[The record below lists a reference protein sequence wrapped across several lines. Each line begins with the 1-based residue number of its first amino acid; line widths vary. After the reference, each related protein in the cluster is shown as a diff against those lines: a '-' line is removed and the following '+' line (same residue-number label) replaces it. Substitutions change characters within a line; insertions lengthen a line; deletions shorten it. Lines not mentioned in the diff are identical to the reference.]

1 MGNTATTKK
10 GDSTESG
17 EYILSAVLFIVFYI
31 DFRKLMWKVQ
41 LFDEFWS
48 RNFVNGVISSVVF
61 ILKRKESR

>member
-41 LFDEFWS
+41 LFDEF
-48 RNFVNGVISSVVF
+48 
-61 ILKRKESR
+61 